1 MKKRESKLEVASF
14 YNLLKKSNPPIL
26 LLTFAII
33 ISLIETAASLIVPLF
48 TRDFVDQFSAGNL
61 EGTMIALLVGA
72 FFLQAIAGGVSYYL
86 LAYSGQTIVAN
97 LRRRLWKH
105 MLHLPIPYYDNH
117 RTGETISRITNDT
130 NVVMTLITR
139 HVVTAIS
146 GFISIIGAV
155 IILLLLDWRMTV
167 VMLSAVPI
175 MLLVI
180 IPIGNKMYK
189 IAKGTQKEMANFTN
203 VLSEV
208 LADIRLIKAYRAEEG
223 EEKKGEARIKGLFQ
237 FGIKEAK
244 IQAILSPLIML
255 ALMGMLVVI
264 IGYGGVRVASG
275 ALSAGDLVA
284 FILYLFL
291 IIIPVSQFAS
301 FFAELQ
307 KAMGATERIQGILQR
322 DCEDLA
328 IGKELDGGE
337 KAIIFDEV
345 HFSYENKEDVL
356 KGVSLTIS
364 PGKITAIVGPSGS
377 GKTTIFSMIERF
389 YKPNKGKISF
399 ADENIESISLSDW
412 RRQLAY
418 VSQESPLMP
427 GTIKENLMLG
437 IKHEVSEK
445 ELIGALELANSK
457 EFIMELPEGVDTEV
471 GERGIKL
478 SGGQRQRIAIA
489 RALLRKA
496 PILMLDE
503 ATSSLDS
510 NSEFEVQKALKYA
523 MNGRTTIV
531 IAHRLSTVVKADQI
545 VFLEHGKV
553 TGTGTHTELMGSHP
567 LYKKLVEQ
575 QFIAN

>member
-1 MKKRESKLEVASF
+1 MKKRESKLELASF

-26 LLTFAII
+26 LLSFAIF
-33 ISLIETAASLIVPLF
+33 ISLIETAASLIVPLL
-48 TRDFVDQFSAGNL
+48 TREFVNQFSAGNL
-61 EGTMIALLVGA
+61 EGTMISLLVGA

-97 LRRRLWKH
+97 LRRRLWRH
-105 MLHLPIPYYDNH
+105 MLHLPIPYYDNN

-167 VMLSAVPI
+167 VMLSAVPV

-208 LADIRLIKAYRAEEG
+208 VADTRLIKAYRAEEG
-223 EEKKGEARIKGLFQ
+223 EERKGEERIKGLFQ

-244 IQAILSPLIML
+244 IQALLSPLIML
-255 ALMGMLVVI
+255 ALMGMLVLI

-307 KAMGATERIQGILQR
+307 KAMGATERIQGILQYEG
-322 DCEDLA
+322 EDLYK
-328 IGKELDGGE
+328 GKDLQTGE
-337 KAIIFDEV
+337 KAITFEDV
-345 HFSYENKEDVL
+345 HFSYENKEGVL
-356 KGVSLTIS
+356 KGVSLTIA
-364 PGKITAIVGPSGS
+364 PGKVTAIVGPSGS

-389 YKPNKGKISF
+389 YKPSQGTISF
-399 ADENIESISLSDW
+399 ADEDIESISLSDW

-437 IKHEVSEK
+437 IEQEVAEE
-445 ELIGALELANSK
+445 ELIDALELANSK
-457 EFIMELPEGVDTEV
+457 EFIMELPEGMDTEV

-510 NSEFEVQKALKYA
+510 NSEFEVQKALKYV

-553 TGTGTHTELMGSHP
+553 TGTGTHDELMESHP

>member
-1 MKKRESKLEVASF
+1 MKEKEAKLQFSSF
-14 YNLLKKSNPPIL
+14 FNLLKKSQPPVM
-26 LLTFAII
+26 LLTIAVI

-48 TRDFVDQFSAGNL
+48 TREFVDQFSAGTL
-61 EGTMIALLVGA
+61 EGRMISLLIGA

-105 MLHLPIPYYDNH
+105 ILHLPIPYYDNH

-130 NVVMTLITR
+130 NVVKTLITR
-139 HVVTAIS
+139 HIVTAIS

-167 VMLSAVPI
+167 VMLSAVPV

-208 LADIRLIKAYRAEEG
+208 LADVRLIKAYRAEEG
-223 EEKKGEARIKGLFQ
+223 EEKKGEEKIKGLFK

-244 IQAILSPLIML
+244 IQALLSPLIML
-255 ALMGMLVVI
+255 ALMGMLVLI

-307 KAMGATERIQGILQR
+307 KAMGATERIQGILQHEV
-322 DCEDLA
+322 EDLVA
-328 IGKELDGGE
+328 GIEMRAHE
-337 KAIIFDEV
+337 KAITFDNV
-345 HFSYENKEDVL
+345 HFSYENKEHIL
-356 KGVSLTIS
+356 KGISLTIP

-389 YKPNKGKISF
+389 YKPSSGQITF
-399 ADENIESISLSDW
+399 ANEDIESLSLSSW

-427 GTIKENLMLG
+427 GTIKENLLLG
-437 IKHEVSEK
+437 VDREVSDE
-445 ELIGALELANSK
+445 EMIYVLELANSK
-457 EFIMELPEGVDTEV
+457 EFIFGLPDGVETEV

-489 RALLRKA
+489 RALLRNA

-510 NSEFEVQKALKYA
+510 NSEFEVQKALKHA
-523 MNGRTTIV
+523 MDGRTTIV

-545 VFLEHGKV
+545 VFIEHGKV
-553 TGTGTHTELMGSHP
+553 TGTGTHNELMESHP

-575 QFIAN
+575 QFIAS

>member
-1 MKKRESKLEVASF
+1 MKKRESKLELASF

-26 LLTFAII
+26 LLSFAIF

-48 TRDFVDQFSAGNL
+48 TREFVNQFSAGNL
-61 EGTMIALLVGA
+61 EGTMISLLVGA

-97 LRRRLWKH
+97 LRRRLWRH
-105 MLHLPIPYYDNH
+105 MLHLPIPYYDNN

-167 VMLSAVPI
+167 VMLSAVPV

-208 LADIRLIKAYRAEEG
+208 LADTRLIKAYRAEEG
-223 EEKKGEARIKGLFQ
+223 EERKGEERIKGLFQ

-244 IQAILSPLIML
+244 IQALLSPLIML
-255 ALMGMLVVI
+255 ALMGMLVLI

-307 KAMGATERIQGILQR
+307 KAMGATERIQGILQYEG
-322 DCEDLA
+322 EDLYK
-328 IGKELDGGE
+328 GKDLQTGE
-337 KAIIFDEV
+337 KAITFEDV
-345 HFSYENKEDVL
+345 HFSYENKEGVL
-356 KGVSLTIS
+356 KGVSLTIA

-377 GKTTIFSMIERF
+377 GKTTIFSMIERY
-389 YKPNKGKISF
+389 YKPSQGTISF
-399 ADENIESISLSDW
+399 ADEDIESISLSDW

-437 IKHEVSEK
+437 IEQEVAEE
-445 ELIGALELANSK
+445 ELIDALELANSK
-457 EFIMELPEGVDTEV
+457 EFIMELPEGMDTEV

-510 NSEFEVQKALKYA
+510 NSEFEVQKALKNV

-553 TGTGTHTELMGSHP
+553 TGTGTHDELMESHP
-567 LYKKLVEQ
+567 LYKKLVDQ

>member
-1 MKKRESKLEVASF
+1 MKKRESKLEFASF

-61 EGTMIALLVGA
+61 EGKMIGLLVGA

-97 LRRRLWKH
+97 LRRRLWNH

-155 IILLLLDWRMTV
+155 IILLLLDWRMTL

-180 IPIGNKMYK
+180 IPIGNKMYR

-223 EEKKGEARIKGLFQ
+223 EEKKGEERIKGLFQ

-244 IQAILSPLIML
+244 IQAVLSPLIML

-264 IGYGGVRVASG
+264 IGYGGVRVANG

-307 KAMGATERIQGILQR
+307 KAMGATERIQGILQH
-322 DCEDLA
+322 DGEDLA
-328 IGKELDGGE
+328 IGQELDAGE
-337 KAIIFDEV
+337 KAITFDVV

-389 YKPNKGKISF
+389 YKPSKGTISF
-399 ADENIESISLSDW
+399 ADENIEAISLSDW

-437 IKHEVSEK
+437 IKHDVSEE
-445 ELIGALELANSK
+445 ELFHALELANSK
-457 EFIMELPEGVDTEV
+457 EFIMDLPEGVNTEV

-553 TGTGTHTELMGSHP
+553 TGTGTHAELMGSHP

-575 QFIAN
+575 QFISN